1 MFHLKGFVLQ
11 SLLKTGSLIVPD
23 WWLLQI
29 TRSSQDQQKQLDS
42 FYIFAGLVGGA
53 FFLSISRAAVLFVAL
68 LNSSAHLHD
77 SMLLAVLKAPVF
89 FFDTNPSGRILNRFS
104 RDIGIM
110 DELLPDVFVDSTQ
123 LILFCIG
130 SVVLLSVLNPWIL
143 VGATPLIAVFILI
156 GYYYMKTSR
165 ELKRLEALN
174 RSSVISHFSDTLEGL
189 VTIRAYGREGAFM
202 EELFRFVRGAY

>member
-1 MFHLKGFVLQ
+1 
-11 SLLKTGSLIVPD
+11 
-23 WWLLQI
+23 
-29 TRSSQDQQKQLDS
+29 
-42 FYIFAGLVGGA
+42 
-53 FFLSISRAAVLFVAL
+53 
-68 LNSSAHLHD
+68 
-77 SMLLAVLKAPVF
+77 MLLAVLKAPVF

-123 LILFCIG
+123 LILFCVG
-130 SVVLLSVLNPWIL
+130 SVVLLSVLNPWVL
-143 VGATPLIAVFILI
+143 VGVTPLIAVFILI

-189 VTIRAYGREGAFM
+189 VTIRAYEREGAFM
-202 EELFRFVRGAY
+202 EELFRFVRGAH